1 MRRRQGNRPWLWAR
15 TAYLLVALSSVATLS
30 LALAPD
36 ALARYGRG
44 LIGETTDKTVTF
56 TGLLFI
62 CGMVVLIT
70 LLSLLQWRLDK
81 RKAARKAAE
90 HAHVADIDWR
100 GGW

>member
-1 MRRRQGNRPWLWAR
+1 MRAR
-15 TAYLLVALSSVATLS
+15 IAHLIVSFCWIAGMTLL
-30 LALAPD
+30 LAPD

-44 LIGETTDKTVTF
+44 LIGGTSDKTVTF
-56 TGLLFI
+56 TALLFI
-62 CGMVVLIT
+62 CGIVVLIS

-90 HAHVADIDWR
+90 HAHVAEIDWR